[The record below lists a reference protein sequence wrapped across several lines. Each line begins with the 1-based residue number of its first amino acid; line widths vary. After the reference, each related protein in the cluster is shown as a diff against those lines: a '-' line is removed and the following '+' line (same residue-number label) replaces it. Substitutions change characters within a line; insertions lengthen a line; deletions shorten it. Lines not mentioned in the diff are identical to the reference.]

1 MMTAALVGL
10 GGMVG
15 ALLRFAV
22 DTAYEALRARRRH
35 RSSLVPPFPMGT
47 LVVNILG
54 SGGIGILWGLLL
66 NSALSSPVYTALSA
80 GLAGGFTTFS
90 TFTVAAVL
98 LWRGRR
104 RVAAVVHV
112 LANTGCGLAA
122 AALGLLIIGTI

>member
-1 MMTAALVGL
+1 MLYLYLAAGGVLGTLARFGAGTWVASWAGTSFPWGTLLINLVGSFVL
-10 GGMVG
+10 G
-15 ALLRFAV
+15 FAV
-22 DTAYEALRARRRH
+22 RATAVVPISLELR
-35 RSSLVPPFPMGT
+35 
-47 LVVNILG
+47 
-54 SGGIGILWGLLL
+54 GLITVGFCG
-66 NSALSSPVYTALSA
+66 A
-80 GLAGGFTTFS
+80 FTTFS